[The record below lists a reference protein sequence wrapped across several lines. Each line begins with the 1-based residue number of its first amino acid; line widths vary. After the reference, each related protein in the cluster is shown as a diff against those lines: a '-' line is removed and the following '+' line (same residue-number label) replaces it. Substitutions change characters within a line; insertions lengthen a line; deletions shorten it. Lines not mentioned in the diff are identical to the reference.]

1 LIGDM
6 SMVSIMDS
14 QVNMDWNKEFLPW
27 LESLPEEDRLEV
39 TDLLLQI
46 MAAVMNRRFHGRVSP
61 LACAVLAGIK
71 QPDLN

>member
-1 LIGDM
+1 MIGDM

-27 LESLPEEDRLEV
+27 LESLPEEERLEV

-46 MAAVMNRRFHGRVSP
+46 MAAVMNRKFHGRVS
-61 LACAVLAGIK
+61 LASTVLAGVK